1 MSCPNFSETF
11 GMAREN
17 KKNIAVILLPCH
29 CEESF
34 SPTKQS
40 PEDCDTIRGIAS
52 SSLLAMTPLKSARN
66 GNYRIFVD
74 YFMSEVAVHSNPVKQ
89 LLDEHAAFRISCN
102 DLLDF
107 IERLKREDYRAR
119 IATSDY
125 ALMLKTR
132 ENIREHLNV
141 HLIKE
146 EEIFF
151 PRLEKLVPQG
161 RIKFLYLNYDHEYL
175 RDYFD
180 DFCEVVSDFEN
191 DRVPEHITIRRL
203 IETGTLIVEN
213 LLQHIL
219 AEDAV
224 YFELAESGF
233 SQNELDEMGKEMT
246 LLELK
251 LNEDFSHHPA

>member
-1 MSCPNFSETF
+1 VSEDQF
-11 GMAREN
+11 N
-17 KKNIAVILLPCH
+17 
-29 CEESF
+29 
-34 SPTKQS
+34 
-40 PEDCDTIRGIAS
+40 
-52 SSLLAMTPLKSARN
+52 
-66 GNYRIFVD
+66 
-74 YFMSEVAVHSNPVKQ
+74 SNPIRQ

-107 IERLKREDYRAR
+107 IERLERDGYRAQ
-119 IATSDY
+119 IHTADY

-132 ENIREHLNV
+132 ENIREHLNI

-175 RDYFD
+175 RDYFE
-180 DFCEVVSDFEN
+180 DFCKIVSDFEN
-191 DRVPEHITIRRL
+191 DRVPEHVTIRK
-203 IETGTLIVEN
+203 LIVTGKLIVHN

-219 AEDAV
+219 AEDTV

-233 SQNELDEMGKEMT
+233 SQTELEEMGKEMKE
-246 LLELK
+246 LEYRLK
-251 LNEDFSHHPA
+251 EHIIHT

>member
-1 MSCPNFSETF
+1 VSEI
-11 GMAREN
+11 
-17 KKNIAVILLPCH
+17 K
-29 CEESF
+29 
-34 SPTKQS
+34 
-40 PEDCDTIRGIAS
+40 
-52 SSLLAMTPLKSARN
+52 
-66 GNYRIFVD
+66 
-74 YFMSEVAVHSNPVKQ
+74 VANPIKQ
-89 LLDEHAAFRISCN
+89 LLDEHTAFRASCN

-107 IERLKREDYRAR
+107 IERLEKDGYRAS
-119 IATSDY
+119 IKTSDY

-180 DFCEVVSDFEN
+180 DFCNIVSDYEN
-191 DRVPEHITIRRL
+191 DRVAMHVTIRRL
-203 IETGTLIVEN
+203 ITTGRLIVDN

-219 AEDAV
+219 AEDTV

-233 SQNELDEMGKEMT
+233 TDAELEEMGREMQQ
-246 LLELK
+246 LESRLM
-251 LNEDFSHHPA
+251 ES